1 MHVLFNHRFIIDQG
15 HISHNEKLGVF
26 TILGTAGNAH
36 AVRLFPSESYT
47 CPSTGRCYH
56 IIAALR
62 SVGLEDMSGRKRVN
76 SLSAVR
82 LYIGA
87 RVVINLREAPI
98 NRLSR
103 ICTLCNGLWRRETPS
118 LKPYNRLATPL

>member
-1 MHVLFNHRFIIDQG
+1 MAEFKDCL
-15 HISHNEKLGVF
+15 
-26 TILGTAGNAH
+26 
-36 AVRLFPSESYT
+36 
-47 CPSTGRCYH
+47 TGYLCVE
-56 IIAALR
+56 L
-62 SVGLEDMSGRKRVN
+62 

-98 NRLSR
+98 IINRLSR
-103 ICTLCNGLWRRETPS
+103 TCTLCNGLWRRETPS

>member
-1 MHVLFNHRFIIDQG
+1 MQFKVHDVALILLIVL
-15 HISHNEKLGVF
+15 
-26 TILGTAGNAH
+26 
-36 AVRLFPSESYT
+36 
-47 CPSTGRCYH
+47 
-56 IIAALR
+56 AAF
-62 SVGLEDMSGRKRVN
+62 N

-103 ICTLCNGLWRRETPS
+103 TRTLCNGLWRRETPS